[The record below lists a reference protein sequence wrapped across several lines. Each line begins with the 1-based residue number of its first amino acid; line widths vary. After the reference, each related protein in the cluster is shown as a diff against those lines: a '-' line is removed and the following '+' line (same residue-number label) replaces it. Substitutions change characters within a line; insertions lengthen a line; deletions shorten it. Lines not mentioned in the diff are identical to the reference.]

1 MTGLCSLSIT
11 SLNLSTSTQ
20 TLTQLQLQQHQQQQQ
35 QHSSISSLLA
45 TVRLITALTCII
57 CQFAVQSR
65 DSTLPFC
72 RRLIAQAAQSTTASL
87 WRQMLRRT
95 KPEFS
100 FVYVATVVFRK
111 AFKRSTLSIHLVLSI
126 RSVSCIR
133 TSDSV

>member
-35 QHSSISSLLA
+35 QQQHSSISSLLA

-57 CQFAVQSR
+57 CQFAGQSR

-87 WRQMLRRT
+87 
-95 KPEFS
+95 
-100 FVYVATVVFRK
+100 
-111 AFKRSTLSIHLVLSI
+111 
-126 RSVSCIR
+126 
-133 TSDSV
+133 